1 MLPIH
6 FEQKTDIG
14 RVREE
19 NEDCFAVVR
28 SVEGSGTLAV
38 LCDGMGGVAG
48 GSIASRMACDMF
60 GVFPLYRLGTEPYTT
75 ASNRRGIES
84 LIHLANEQ
92 IYNFGREHP
101 RFAGLGT
108 TASAL
113 VFLDH
118 HIVIGHVGDSRIY
131 RLRGER
137 FEQLTPDH
145 TLAAYLS
152 RQGRSNNG
160 DGQNRLGRNILTQAV
175 GAQPKLR
182 DVFTA
187 VDDLMEEDLYLLCS
201 DGLTDLV
208 PDSEIRHILETHPQS
223 KICSR
228 LVDAALSLGGKDN
241 ISVVTAGVGPELS
254 ALHAA

>member
-28 SVEGSGTLAV
+28 SAEESGTLAV

-75 ASNRRGIES
+75 AANRRGIES
-84 LIHLANEQ
+84 LIHMANEQ
-92 IYNFGREHP
+92 VYDFGREHP
-101 RFAGLGT
+101 RFAGMGT
-108 TASAL
+108 TVSAI

-131 RLRGER
+131 RLRDDH

-145 TLAAYLS
+145 TLAAYLK
-152 RQGRSNNG
+152 RRGRASNGNG
-160 DGQNRLGRNILTQAV
+160 KRSVGRNILTQAV
-175 GAQPKLR
+175 GAQPMLT
-182 DVFTA
+182 DVFSM
-187 VDDLMEEDLYLLCS
+187 VDDLLEGDLYLLCS

-223 KICSR
+223 EICSR

-241 ISVVTAGVGPELS
+241 VSVLTAGVGPELP